1 MIPSSTPSVPVSSAI
16 YRDSNTKRAS
26 ALLTVGVDF
35 ASDRDNERTTNI
47 YSEKAPYRPGM
58 PGTVTYLLKDKSLA
72 GQTTQALAD
81 TYDDSTFSAAV
92 ELDAIVDEICAA
104 APDLGARL
112 RNILPHAIVSYLR
125 GGFENRERIL
135 DLWKK
140 ALPMILVR
148 RSETSFSLVHRNA
161 PEHILKKF
169 GIK

>member
-1 MIPSSTPSVPVSSAI
+1 MIPSASPVPVSTAI

-58 PGTVTYLLKDKSLA
+58 PGTVTYLLKDKA
-72 GQTTQALAD
+72 PGGHTAQALAD

-92 ELDAIVDEICAA
+92 ELDSIVDQICAV
-104 APDLGARL
+104 APELGASL
-112 RNILPHAIVSYLR
+112 RKILPHAIVSYLR

-140 ALPMILVR
+140 ALPMVLVR
-148 RSETSFSLVHRNA
+148 RSDTSFSLVHRNA
-161 PEHILKKF
+161 PDHILKKF